1 VSYFS
6 AEALIAMG
14 VLNKRPKQRA
24 LLLAAWARLFGFA
37 ECLSREM
44 SRVGVQVEKD
54 RFFMWTQTHAA
65 ANEMM
70 LSEAMGLVTASLTGC
85 HSLVLR
91 SAVA

>member
-1 VSYFS
+1 MSYFS
-6 AEALIAMG
+6 AETLIAMG
-14 VLNKRPKQRA
+14 VLNKRPKQRV
-24 LLLAAWARLFGFA
+24 LLLAVWARLFGFA

-44 SRVGVQVEKD
+44 NRVGVQVEND
-54 RFFMWTQTHAA
+54 RFLMWTQMPAA

-70 LSEAMGLVTASLTGC
+70 LSETTGPVTVSLTGR